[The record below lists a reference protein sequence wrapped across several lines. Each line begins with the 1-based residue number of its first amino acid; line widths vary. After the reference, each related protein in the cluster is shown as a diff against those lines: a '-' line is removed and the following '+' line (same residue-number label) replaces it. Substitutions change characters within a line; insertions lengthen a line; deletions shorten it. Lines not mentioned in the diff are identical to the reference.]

1 MKIFNTDVYGLT
13 ESIFRSGYP
22 MKTEIADFTDV
33 AKELLEIDFAIA
45 DKNYDNPHIKRA
57 IKLANAGGGHFSCG
71 KGIVVQMDVEAPQYV
86 WMQIE
91 RYQFFT
97 IISSQSKMHRLTQ
110 MDLRSGF
117 LDCNYSSSALE
128 TAKTFIQGYKDEQVD
143 IEDMLNN
150 VPMGLELTAGISCNY
165 LNLQNM
171 YRQRK
176 NHRLKFWNTVF
187 VDWIHTLPLSILI
200 TGEE

>member
-1 MKIFNTDVYGLT
+1 MRIFNSDVYGLT

-57 IKLANAGGGHFSCG
+57 IKLANAGVGHSSFLA
-71 KGIVVQMDVEAPQYV
+71 GIVVQMDVEAPQYV

-91 RYQFFT
+91 RYQFFR

-110 MDLRSGF
+110 MDMGYGYEEEK
-117 LDCNYSSSALE
+117 YSFRALE
-128 TAKTFIQGYKDEQVD
+128 NIKDYIQLYKDDKCEL
-143 IEDMLNN
+143 EDMLGS
-150 VPMGLELTAGISCNY
+150 VPMGLELS
-165 LNLQNM
+165 
-171 YRQRK
+171 
-176 NHRLKFWNTVF
+176 
-187 VDWIHTLPLSILI
+187 
-200 TGEE
+200 